1 MYNTEYVT
9 HQSENRMRIQVL
21 AYMVNYWR
29 HLKLALSRLNER
41 FEIEEYGR
49 GETEVNCGV
58 SGKRMQIS
66 K

>member
-1 MYNTEYVT
+1 MYNMILT
-9 HQSENRMRIQVL
+9 QVL

-29 HLKLALSRLNER
+29 HLKLGLTRLNER
-41 FEIEEYGR
+41 FGIGEHGR
-49 GETEVNCGV
+49 CETEVNCGV